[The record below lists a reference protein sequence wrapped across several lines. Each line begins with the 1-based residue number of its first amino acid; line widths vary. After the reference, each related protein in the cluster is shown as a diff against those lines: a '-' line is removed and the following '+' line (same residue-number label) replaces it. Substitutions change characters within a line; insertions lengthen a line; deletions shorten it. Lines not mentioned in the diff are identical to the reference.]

1 MRALLGWTLAAI
13 VLLSG
18 VSQTRSAEKKDA
30 VPGSAKEKLVGAWRL
45 AWMEEAGPVGK
56 LRRIT
61 DRKGMLLHARWP
73 HVGADCVS
81 EVGVHSVQ

>member
-45 AWMEEAGPVGK
+45 AWMEEPGPVGK
-56 LRRIT
+56 LRRIS
-61 DRKGMLLHARWP
+61 DRKGMLLYS
-73 HVGADCVS
+73 ADYVS